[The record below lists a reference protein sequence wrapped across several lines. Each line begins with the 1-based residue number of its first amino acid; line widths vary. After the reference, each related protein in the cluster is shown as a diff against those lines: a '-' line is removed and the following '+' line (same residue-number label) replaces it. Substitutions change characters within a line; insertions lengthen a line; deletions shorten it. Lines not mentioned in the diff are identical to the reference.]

1 MYVLIYVVVCGLE
14 FSKSFEDRS
23 FTVYFRSKII
33 VELYPISPL
42 LWILSEIISKNADR
56 LICKKT
62 ITVLFILYT
71 KYPYCLKN

>member
-1 MYVLIYVVVCGLE
+1 MYVLIYVAVCGLE

-23 FTVYFRSKII
+23 FAVYFRSKKII
-33 VELYPISPL
+33 KLYPISPL
-42 LWILSEIISKNADR
+42 LWILSERISKNADR